1 MDAAL
6 RDTAVRDTAQGDV
19 AGTDRPAAQS
29 DAEVDLPD
37 RGTAVGVWVES
48 SSAGE
53 VRLRLEGDREAPE
66 VEPGDAAEVSWRGP
80 DTRRVAPAR
89 IAAVEGSTWV
99 LALTGPGA
107 PSQRRQA
114 VRALVAVPVTARR
127 GESGVAGETVD
138 LSESGARVFLR
149 ARPPVAVG
157 GTMTLAVALDDGEL
171 ALPAQVLRSEERGA
185 RTLVSLRF
193 VAPGEREQDRLRRR
207 VFRALR
213 EQSAR
218 AAGR

>member
-1 MDAAL
+1 MDAARGDL
-6 RDTAVRDTAQGDV
+6 GRGDT
-19 AGTDRPAAQS
+19 AGTDRPAAGS
-29 DAEVDLPD
+29 DAEVVLPD
-37 RGTAVGVWVES
+37 RGTAVGGFVQS

-53 VRLRLEGDREAPE
+53 LRLQLEGDREAPE
-66 VEPGDAAEVSWRGP
+66 VAPGDDAEVSWRGP
-80 DTRRVAPAR
+80 DTRRVGPAR
-89 IAAVEGSTWV
+89 VTAVEGSTWV

-114 VRALVAVPVTARR
+114 VRALVVVPVTARH
-127 GESGVAGETVD
+127 GGSGVAGDTVD
-138 LSESGARVFLR
+138 LSESGARVLLR
-149 ARPPVAVG
+149 ARPPVAAG
-157 GTMTLAVALDDGEL
+157 GTLTLAVALDDGEL
-171 ALPAQVLRSEERGA
+171 ALPAQVVRSEERGA